1 MKKERSLMMAQEQVS
16 VLIVGAGG
24 AGLSLSLLLR
34 QQGIQS
40 LLLERRTDV
49 SWYPRARTLN
59 FRTMEV
65 FRGLGLDEQVR
76 AAGAP
81 ISRMFRKHNLAASE
95 QEELLNPTTLVEHL
109 EEISPYPLGQYCPQS
124 RLEPLLRAEAEQQG
138 VDVRYGTELVSF
150 TQDEAGVA
158 ALIRD
163 RATGSTSRVKAEYL
177 IAADGAHS
185 RIREALGIS
194 TWGLGELPESQIFVY
209 FRANWGELIQGYE
222 ADAILTINESGRGM
236 FLISDQDRG
245 MFTITY
251 NPTCGESAQD
261 YPFERCKELIRAAL
275 GKPEID
281 VESVDMADWRPVQR
295 VAEHFQEGRVFLVG
309 DAAHTMPPYLGLGVN
324 TAIQSAQN
332 LAWKLAAVLKGQATS
347 QLLTTYQI
355 ERHPVGTL
363 VAEQSMTGPAA
374 VVFEKEMRG
383 NAQLHLK
390 EPLPIL
396 YPIVGYRYRSA
407 AILSEDTA
415 NASPNEFELLEPLE
429 LNGLPGSRVPH
440 LWVERQGQ
448 RISTLDLFNGR
459 FVLLTSTG
467 GTAWNEA
474 AAAVATRLGVEL
486 AAYRIGLGADL
497 LAQDAAWEAHLGVS
511 SEGAVLIRPDSFVA
525 WRSSTLPDNP
535 AEALGQA
542 VAHILGRNNIQS
554 YHAKTYL

>member
-1 MKKERSLMMAQEQVS
+1 MAQKQVS

-24 AGLSLSLLLR
+24 AGLSLALLLR
-34 QQGIQS
+34 QQGIAS
-40 LLLERRTDV
+40 LLIERRTDV

-95 QEELLNPTTLVEHL
+95 QEELLNPATLVEHL

-124 RLEPLLRAEAEQQG
+124 RLEPLLLAEAKRQG

-150 TQDEAGVA
+150 TQDEVGVT
-158 ALIRD
+158 ALIKD
-163 RATGSTSRVKAEYL
+163 RATGTERRVKAEYL

-236 FLISDQDRG
+236 FLITDQDRG
-245 MFTITY
+245 MFAITY
-251 NPTCGESAQD
+251 NPLRGESAQD
-261 YPFERCKELIRAAL
+261 YPFERCQELIRAAL
-275 GKPEID
+275 GKPEMD
-281 VESVDMADWRPVQR
+281 VEIVDLADWRPVQR
-295 VAEHFQEGRVFLVG
+295 VAERFQEGRVFLVG

-332 LAWKLAAVLKGQATS
+332 LAWKLAAVLKGKATP
-347 QLLTTYQI
+347 QLLTTYQT

-374 VVFEKEMRG
+374 VLFEREMRG

-390 EPLPIL
+390 DPLPIL

-415 NASPNEFELLEPLE
+415 KASQTEVELLEPLE
-429 LNGLPGSRVPH
+429 LHGLPGSRVPH
-440 LWVERQGQ
+440 VWIERQGQ
-448 RISTLDLFNGR
+448 RLSTLDLFDGR
-459 FVLLTSTG
+459 FVLLTGAG
-467 GTAWNEA
+467 GSAWNKA
-474 AAAVATRLGVEL
+474 AATVASRLGIEL
-486 AAYRIGLGADL
+486 AAYRLGPDADL
-497 LAQDAAWEAHLGVS
+497 LALDTAWEARLGIS
-511 SEGAVLIRPDSFVA
+511 SEGAVLLRPDSFVA
-525 WRSSTLPDNP
+525 WRSKSLPAKPTETL
-535 AEALGQA
+535 EQV
-542 VAHILGRNNIQS
+542 VAHILRNNN
-554 YHAKTYL
+554 T